1 MTQDIFTEHQLT
13 PYAEEFGKQ
22 IKGNEK
28 AIEIVESVFN
38 QVEKARQVIWDKY
51 KDLTREQK
59 DDYTKLVYTRQL
71 LRETLEV
78 AKSK

>member
-1 MTQDIFTEHQLT
+1 MNDIFTGNQST